1 MKEEE
6 EQEDTAAAVIVEV
19 LEEVFQELEELV
31 D

>member
-1 MKEEE
+1 MKEE